1 MSSKAD
7 EPFQIVLDGSRKSTA
22 RLPGSSKMV
31 KAKWRQI
38 FKIGQ
43 TTNILCD
50 FEKIIRVDK
59 NKY

>member
-38 FKIGQ
+38 FKIDQ
-43 TTNILCD
+43 IINILCD
-50 FEKIIRVDK
+50 FEK
-59 NKY
+59 